1 METESLKGSSV
12 CSLGACF
19 EVRLDQKKPPP
30 PGGVSYLLC
39 SLIKNPVSE
48 DPPRRICT
56 RFCTMV
62 VSVLMDCLIE
72 EPMDWFQ
79 SALTC
84 GFWNRRHGS
93 VCCRARIGIGVGSR
107 MQWHEEGCHGKKF
120 WSPHAA
126 RHVRAT
132 HVRATSAAEW

>member
-1 METESLKGSSV
+1 MYDTSEVSSGSASAHGLV
-12 CSLGACF
+12 ARKSHTCQRHASC
-19 EVRLDQKKPPP
+19 R
-30 PGGVSYLLC
+30 
-39 SLIKNPVSE
+39 
-48 DPPRRICT
+48 
-56 RFCTMV
+56 MV

-79 SALTC
+79 SAFTC